1 MAKTIE
7 QWQQLIIDQLAANNI
22 QVSGSR
28 TSIRRL
34 WTYVFAYCTWAL
46 EQLFDLHKQ
55 DVTDQIANMKP
66 HSLRWYRT
74 KSMLFQFGYPLIED
88 TDQYDN
94 TLLTPEQIEASK
106 IIKYCAVNEAAN
118 ESRLIIKIATEDNN
132 GVLAPIEENELVSF
146 KQYLADVKDAG
157 NTITVTN
164 YLPDILD
171 LETII
176 YYDPLLIAADGTNIL
191 DGLKPVDIA
200 INKHLK
206 ELPFNGVLILAS
218 LVDSLQNVPGV
229 EIPHIVKA
237 SSSWI
242 NPTTGGY
249 GAPQVI
255 GVYKIPE
262 SGYFKVTDFS
272 KITYVPY
279 G

>member
-34 WTYVFAYCTWAL
+34 WTFVFAYCTWAL

-74 KSMLFQFGYPLIED
+74 KSMLFQYGYALID
-88 TDQYDN
+88 DSDQYDN
-94 TLLTPEQIEASK
+94 SLLTPEQVEASK

-132 GVLAPIEENELVSF
+132 GVLSPIEPDQLVSF
-146 KQYLADVKDAG
+146 HQYLAEIKDAG

-171 LETII
+171 LEMII
-176 YYDPLLIAADGTNIL
+176 YYDPLLIASDGTGIL
-191 DGLKPVDIA
+191 DGLKPVEIA
-200 INKHLK
+200 INAHLK

-218 LVDSLQNVPGV
+218 LVDSLQKVAGV

-242 NPTTGGY
+242 NPTSGGY
-249 GAPQVI
+249 GALQPI
-255 GVYKIPE
+255 AVYKIPE
-262 SGYFKVTDFS
+262 SGYFKVNDFS